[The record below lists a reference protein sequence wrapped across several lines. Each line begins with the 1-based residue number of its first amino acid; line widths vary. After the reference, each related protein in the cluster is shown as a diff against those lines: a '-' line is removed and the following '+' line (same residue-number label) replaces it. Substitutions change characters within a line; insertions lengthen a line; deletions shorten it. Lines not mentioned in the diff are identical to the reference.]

1 MSKTSRTK
9 LSVFLAA
16 GIAAVIL
23 AAALSVF
30 YGSTKIPFET
40 VLQALRAP
48 DMTDQQQIIIHE
60 LRIPRTI
67 GCILVGAAFAVAGAI
82 MQGVTRNPLADSGLL
97 GINAGA
103 SFALAVCLAFLP
115 SLSFSGVVLFSF
127 LGAAVA
133 MVVVYGLMSIK
144 HRKLDP
150 VRLVLA
156 GSAVSVFLSSLS
168 QAISIFYNIGYDLTF
183 WTAGGVAGIRA
194 KQLTFAAPVIL
205 VGLLLSLLLSRQ
217 ISLLSLGDDV
227 ARGLG
232 LEIDRIRTLC
242 LFVVLLLAGG
252 SVALAG
258 PVAFVGLLVPHVVH
272 FFVGADYRAIIPS
285 SMLAGAFCMLAADLI
300 SRTINA
306 PSETPQPDCGRAPD
320 SGRTSAGADLGRYQC
335 RLSANYADPAVADYL
350 WERRERRDL
359 HAGEPASAPCA
370 DKFARW
376 RGAFGGGLCLA
387 RRFPQ

>member
-1 MSKTSRTK
+1 MSKQSRTK
-9 LSVFLAA
+9 LCVFLAA
-16 GIAAVIL
+16 GIAAVL
-23 AAALSVF
+23 VAAALSVL
-30 YGSTKIPFET
+30 YGSTQIPLGKIWHAIT
-40 VLQALRAP
+40 AP
-48 DMTDQQQIIIHE
+48 DWNDQQQIVIRE

-67 GCILVGAAFAVAGAI
+67 GDILVGAAFAVAGAI

-103 SFALAVCLAFLP
+103 SFALAVCLALLP
-115 SLSFSGVVLFSF
+115 SISFSGVVLFSF
-127 LGAAVA
+127 LGAAAA
-133 MVVVYGLMSIK
+133 MMAVYGLMSMK

-194 KQLTFAAPVIL
+194 KQLTFAAPVLLTGL
-205 VGLLLSLLLSRQ
+205 VLSLLLSRQ
-217 ISLLSLGDDV
+217 ISLLSLGDDA

-232 LEIDRIRTLC
+232 LQIDRTRTLC
-242 LFVVLLLAGG
+242 LLVVLLLAGG
-252 SVALAG
+252 AVALAG
-258 PVAFVGLLVPHVVH
+258 PVAFVGLLVPHVVR

-306 PSETPQPDCGRAPD
+306 PSETPVG
-320 SGRTSAGADLGRYQC
+320 LVF
-335 RLSANYADPAVADYL
+335 AVVGVPFFI
-350 WERRERRDL
+350 WTVRKEERSLE
-359 HAGEPASAPCA
+359 
-370 DKFARW
+370 
-376 RGAFGGGLCLA
+376 
-387 RRFPQ
+387 

>member
-242 LFVVLLLAGG
+242 LFVVLLLAG
-252 SVALAG
+252 VLLILAVLLLVLIWVDINAG
-258 PVAFVGLLVPHVVH
+258 YQQITLTQLWQIICGKGEKGVTYTLVNLRLPRVLTSLLVGVGLSAAGCVLQGVSRNEMAEP
-272 FFVGADYRAIIPS
+272 GILGIN
-285 SMLAGAFCMLAADLI
+285 AGAGLFIAAYIVLFSGS
-300 SRTINA
+300 SRTMRKI
-306 PSETPQPDCGRAPD
+306 SC
-320 SGRTSAGADLGRYQC
+320 
-335 RLSANYADPAVADYL
+335 
-350 WERRERRDL
+350 
-359 HAGEPASAPCA
+359 
-370 DKFARW
+370 
-376 RGAFGGGLCLA
+376 
-387 RRFPQ
+387 

>member
-133 MVVVYGLMSIK
+133 MVTRTDTMWGAPQPTACGT
-144 HRKLDP
+144 R
-150 VRLVLA
+150 A
-156 GSAVSVFLSSLS
+156 
-168 QAISIFYNIGYDLTF
+168 SIFPKP
-183 WTAGGVAGIRA
+183 
-194 KQLTFAAPVIL
+194 KQSPVIL
-205 VGLLLSLLLSRQ
+205 FSLREPTILREKVTSEY
-217 ISLLSLGDDV
+217 I
-227 ARGLG
+227 
-232 LEIDRIRTLC
+232 LET
-242 LFVVLLLAGG
+242 G
-252 SVALAG
+252 
-258 PVAFVGLLVPHVVH
+258 
-272 FFVGADYRAIIPS
+272 
-285 SMLAGAFCMLAADLI
+285 
-300 SRTINA
+300 
-306 PSETPQPDCGRAPD
+306 
-320 SGRTSAGADLGRYQC
+320 
-335 RLSANYADPAVADYL
+335 
-350 WERRERRDL
+350 
-359 HAGEPASAPCA
+359 
-370 DKFARW
+370 
-376 RGAFGGGLCLA
+376 
-387 RRFPQ
+387 

>member
-150 VRLVLA
+150 VRLVLT

-252 SVALAG
+252 AVALAG
-258 PVAFVGLLVPHVVH
+258 PVAFVGLLVPHVVR

-306 PSETPQPDCGRAPD
+306 PSETPVG
-320 SGRTSAGADLGRYQC
+320 LVF
-335 RLSANYADPAVADYL
+335 AVVGVPFFIWTARKE
-350 WERRERRDL
+350 ERSLD
-359 HAGEPASAPCA
+359 
-370 DKFARW
+370 
-376 RGAFGGGLCLA
+376 
-387 RRFPQ
+387 

>member
-16 GIAAVIL
+16 GIAAFIL

-82 MQGVTRNPLADSGLL
+82 IQGVTRNPLADSGLL

-133 MVVVYGLMSIK
+133 MVVVYGLMSMK
-144 HRKLDP
+144 HRKLYP

-168 QAISIFYNIGYDLTF
+168 QAISVFYNIGYDLTF
-183 WTAGGVAGIRA
+183 
-194 KQLTFAAPVIL
+194 
-205 VGLLLSLLLSRQ
+205 
-217 ISLLSLGDDV
+217 
-227 ARGLG
+227 
-232 LEIDRIRTLC
+232 
-242 LFVVLLLAGG
+242 
-252 SVALAG
+252 
-258 PVAFVGLLVPHVVH
+258 
-272 FFVGADYRAIIPS
+272 
-285 SMLAGAFCMLAADLI
+285 
-300 SRTINA
+300 
-306 PSETPQPDCGRAPD
+306 
-320 SGRTSAGADLGRYQC
+320 
-335 RLSANYADPAVADYL
+335 
-350 WERRERRDL
+350 
-359 HAGEPASAPCA
+359 
-370 DKFARW
+370 
-376 RGAFGGGLCLA
+376 
-387 RRFPQ
+387 

>member
-258 PVAFVGLLVPHVVH
+258 PVAFVGLLVPHVVR

-320 SGRTSAGADLGRYQC
+320 SGRTSAGAGYQC